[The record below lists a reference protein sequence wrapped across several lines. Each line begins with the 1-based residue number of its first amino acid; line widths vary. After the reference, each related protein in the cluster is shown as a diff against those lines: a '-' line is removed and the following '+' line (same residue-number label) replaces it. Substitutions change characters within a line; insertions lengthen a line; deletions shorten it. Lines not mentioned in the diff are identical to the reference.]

1 MIKNVKMVP
10 SQRMSALRTRCVIYV
25 SHKIRTNNQ
34 ALTQS
39 VVPFIIIVLAPAA
52 AQMLENHGYMTE
64 DDEGRRKDWSLM
76 EGHDKLIPLKLPNL
90 VGDGLHLEERITMR
104 AVIKKRYSI
113 NRNKPE
119 QK

>member
-1 MIKNVKMVP
+1 
-10 SQRMSALRTRCVIYV
+10 MSALRTRCVIYV

-90 VGDGLHLEERITMR
+90 VGDGLHLEERITMSQN
-104 AVIKKRYSI
+104 KKKSLNYQVWL
-113 NRNKPE
+113 PE
-119 QK
+119 